1 MEIVRGTAAFP
12 GIAIGEARY
21 YYQAENSEEKNLDA
35 SAQLALLS
43 RARDRLEKE
52 LLETKTEENQE
63 RLWEEQ
69 EILHSPA
76 FFKALEDMICS
87 EKVHATYALAVT
99 EREMEEAFGGLET
112 PFIKKRLQAMNRV
125 SERLLFI
132 LEELTR
138 KTSFLVRPGIVVA
151 EALTPA
157 QMISLEKE
165 NLLALVTR
173 VGSEVAHSSIMAKS
187 LNVPVLADVDVK
199 SEWNGKLVIVD
210 GYTGNVYIDPD
221 AETWKEYEIRRK
233 CEFLEKE
240 ALLCLKDEEDVTLDG
255 KQVGIYANIGSLD
268 DLDSVKYYGA
278 AGIGLIRSEFQYLG
292 RENYPGEEELFEG
305 YRNVAEAMEGKLAI
319 IRTVDLGADKQS
331 EYMKIP
337 PEINPIMGNRG
348 IRFCLD
354 HREILKSQ
362 LSAIYR
368 AGAYGRLAVMY
379 PMITSLEEIDELR
392 LLEEE
397 VKAELRERKLSFCDD
412 METGI
417 MIETPA
423 AVMISRELAQRVDFL
438 SLGTNDLT
446 QYTLAMDRQNPNLKD
461 KYLDHHPAIL
471 RMIELVILQGHKEGC
486 KVMICGELASDITL
500 TEKFL
505 KMGIDALSVVPACI
519 LPVRKVLRSVKISER
534 R

>member
-12 GIAIGEARY
+12 GIAIGEVRY
-21 YYQAENSEEKNLDA
+21 YYQAESKEEKNLDV
-35 SAQLALLS
+35 SAELALLS
-43 RARDRLEKE
+43 SAKERLEKE
-52 LLETKTEENQE
+52 LLESETEENQE
-63 RLWEEQ
+63 EHLEER
-69 EILHSPA
+69 ILLQSPA
-76 FFKALEDMICS
+76 FFKALEEMISS
-87 EKVHATYALAVT
+87 EKVHASYALVVT
-99 EREMEEAFGGLET
+99 GKEMEEAFGCLEA
-112 PFIKKRLQAMNRV
+112 PFIKKRLRAISRV
-125 SERLLFI
+125 SSRLLSI
-132 LEELTR
+132 LEELMR
-138 KTSFLVRPGIVVA
+138 KNSFLVRPGIVVA

-157 QMISLEKE
+157 QMIGLEKE

-187 LNVPVLADVDVK
+187 LNVPVLSDVNVK
-199 SEWNGKLVIVD
+199 SEWDGKLVIVD
-210 GYTGNVYIDPD
+210 GYTGTVYIDPD

-240 ALLCLKDEEDVTLDG
+240 ALLSLKDEEDVTLDG
-255 KQVGIYANIGSLD
+255 KRVGIYANIGSLD

-305 YRNVAEAMEGKLAI
+305 YRRVAEAMEGKLAI
-319 IRTVDLGADKQS
+319 IRTVDLGADKKS
-331 EYMKIP
+331 EYMNIP

-362 LSAIYR
+362 LCAIYR
-368 AGAYGRLAVMY
+368 AGRYGRLAVMY
-379 PMITSLEEIDELR
+379 PMITSLEEIDELK

-397 VKAELRERKLSFCDD
+397 VKAELQERGVPFCDK

-423 AVMISRELAQRVDFL
+423 AVMISREIAEKVDFL

-446 QYTLAMDRQNPNLKD
+446 QYTLAMDRQNPNLKE

-471 RMIELVILQGHKEGC
+471 RMIELVIQEGHKEGC

-505 KMGIDALSVVPACI
+505 RMGIDALSVVPACI
-519 LPVRKVLRSVKISER
+519 LPVRRALRSVTIS
-534 R
+534 